1 MTQCGPAGAHSELAV
16 GDPANMVL
24 PEEEP
29 IQPLS
34 AALYWKPKT
43 VDRVDQDHVC
53 DPRLTSQGRCL
64 GR

>member
-16 GDPANMVL
+16 GAPANMVL
-24 PEEEP
+24 PEEA

-43 VDRVDQDHVC
+43 VEGVDQDHVC
-53 DPRLTSQGRCL
+53 NQG
-64 GR
+64 